1 VTSDR
6 NGQSCI
12 GVEPGATKRQCKA
25 KRLVLAGAG
34 HGHLFV
40 LESLVRHPLMDV
52 EVVLVNPSGW
62 QYYSGMLP
70 GWMAGIY
77 RDDQCRVAIEP
88 LAEKARVHFVQG
100 RIAGLD
106 ADRNCLYLA
115 DGGTLRYD
123 WLSLNT
129 GSETDD
135 AWFAALGDRL
145 LPVKPFAPFMRE
157 WRQIA
162 AEAASA
168 ASFHLVVAGGGGAG
182 VEIAFAAREFFDQ
195 VAPKA
200 AVTLVSG
207 GASLLASACPRA
219 RRKIEEALRSSGVRV
234 LPLAAVGTRHGVMLS
249 DGQRIV
255 ADRVIAATGARPP
268 FWLAHTGLKLDARG
282 FAAVDRFH
290 RSRSHPHVF
299 AVGDVSAREDRHFV
313 RSGVHAVRAG
323 PVIAHNLMAEI
334 KGGPLRTYRPKRYI
348 LQLFYCGKRSAV
360 ASWGR
365 WSAAGRMI
373 WRWKDMIDRRFIRRF
388 TGTRPHLTLQEP
400 QSR

>member
-1 VTSDR
+1 MTADR
-6 NGQSCI
+6 NGQSGI
-12 GVEPGATKRQCKA
+12 GVEPKAVKRQRKA

-34 HGHLFV
+34 HAHLFV
-40 LESLVRHPLMDV
+40 LESLVRHPLKDV

-70 GWMAGIY
+70 GWMAGLY
-77 RDDQCRVAIEP
+77 RDHQCRIAIEP
-88 LAEKARVHFVQG
+88 LAEKACVHFVQG
-100 RIAGLD
+100 RVAGLD

-115 DGGTLRYD
+115 DGSTLRYD

-145 LPVKPFAPFMRE
+145 LPVKPFAPFMRK

-168 ASFHLVVAGGGGAG
+168 ESFHLVVAGGGGAG

-200 AVTLVSG
+200 TVTLVSG
-207 GASLLASACPRA
+207 GTSLLASACPRA
-219 RRKIEEALRSSGVRV
+219 RRKIEEALLSSGVRV
-234 LPLAAVGTRHGVMLS
+234 LPFAAVGTGQGVMLNN
-249 DGQRIV
+249 GQRLI

-268 FWLAHTGLKLDARG
+268 FWLAQSGLKLDARG

-290 RSRSHPHVF
+290 RSRSHHNVF
-299 AVGDVSAREDRHFV
+299 AVGDISAREDRHFG

-323 PVIAHNLMAEI
+323 PVMARNLKAEVR
-334 KGGPLRTYRPKRYI
+334 GWSFRPYRPKRYI
-348 LQLFYCGKRSAV
+348 LQLFYCGQRRAV
-360 ASWGR
+360 VSWGP

-388 TGTRPHLTLQEP
+388 TGTRPQLTLQEP
-400 QSR
+400 KSG